1 MPKKIERLKLQ
12 NLNENTRTS
21 HQSPEKPS
29 R

>member
-1 MPKKIERLKLQ
+1 MTKKIERLKLQ

-21 HQSPEKPS
+21 QQSPEKPS